1 MGGCSRESA
10 MVYRAE
16 PNLAFGNGLRPGSA
30 RYGGQGCSEQI
41 FRAGPGGRRWVAPS
55 RHGARA
61 PSGGV

>member
-30 RYGGQGCSEQI
+30 RYGV
-41 FRAGPGGRRWVAPS
+41 RAVLSRSSALAPAAADGWRRVGTAPGP
-55 RHGARA
+55 